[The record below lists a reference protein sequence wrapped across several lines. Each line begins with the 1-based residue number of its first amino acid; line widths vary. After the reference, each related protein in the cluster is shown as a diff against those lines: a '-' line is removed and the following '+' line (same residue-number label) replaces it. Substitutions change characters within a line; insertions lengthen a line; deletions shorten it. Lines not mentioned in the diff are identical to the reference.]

1 MKTAAREARAAQL
14 LIRKRE
20 ATMTDILS
28 DKARELGR
36 MLGQSSEYQALSK
49 ARERLSNDRAAV
61 TSLNRLAELEDGLA
75 GSLQRGEE
83 PPEEMRTEYET
94 VFSELQ
100 ASPIYQSVVAA
111 QSNFDKVLTRVNED
125 IGKGIDSGAQ
135 SRIILPS

>member
-1 MKTAAREARAAQL
+1 
-14 LIRKRE
+14 
-20 ATMTDILS
+20 MTDILT

-36 MLGQSSEYQALSK
+36 LLGQSSEYQALSK

-61 TSLNRLAELEDGLA
+61 TSLNRLAELEDSLA
-75 GSLQRGEE
+75 GSLQHGEE
-83 PPEEMRTEYET
+83 PSEELRNEYET